1 MPKKY
6 NTIIIGGGTAGLTAA
21 IYTARQNKSVA
32 VFESGI
38 FGGQIVDSPRIEN
51 YPGFCEISGDE
62 FSDRL
67 LKQAL
72 KLGAELIKKRVAAI
86 KLEGKDKYVIS
97 ADGEKTQCDKIII
110 AVGTRPRPLYL
121 ENERELLGRGISY
134 CAVCDGAFFKSK
146 TVAAVGGGSSA
157 LQSARLLAELCKKV
171 YVIHRRNE
179 FRGEQ
184 RLCEELKSFHNIE
197 FLLNSEIKKI
207 NGKTRLESVLVKNN
221 LSGKETALPLDGLF
235 VAIGKE
241 PQTKYLLRSQSL
253 MKTDTSRRTRAVK
266 QARTEFTPQ
275 ATAAQRHFVSL
286 RLRRRTEQLRRC
298 RRNFPADFQITKHSV
313 KKLKIHTI
321 RLSVYK
327 GFCFSASQPYIF
339 YTKTDA
345 SL

>member
-1 MPKKY
+1 M
-6 NTIIIGGGTAGLTAA
+6 
-21 IYTARQNKSVA
+21 
-32 VFESGI
+32 
-38 FGGQIVDSPRIEN
+38 
-51 YPGFCEISGDE
+51 
-62 FSDRL
+62 
-67 LKQAL
+67 
-72 KLGAELIKKRVAAI
+72 
-86 KLEGKDKYVIS
+86 
-97 ADGEKTQCDKIII
+97 
-110 AVGTRPRPLYL
+110 
-121 ENERELLGRGISY
+121 GRGISY

-221 LSGKETALPLDGLF
+221 LSGEETVLPLDGLF

-241 PQTKYLLRSQSL
+241 PQNEIFAEVTELDENGYIKADESC
-253 MKTDTSRRTRAVK
+253 K

-313 KKLKIHTI
+313 KKLKIHTP
-321 RLSVYK
+321 RPSVYK
-327 GFCFSASQPYIF
+327 AVLLRGFTAVHFYAKPILPYERSALLLIHGGFCVIMAVVIRVKVQSARHCDISSVSARHGN
-339 YTKTDA
+339 K
-345 SL
+345 

>member
-1 MPKKY
+1 MADENGGIFMPKKY

-207 NGKTRLESVLVKNN
+207 NGKTRLKSVLVKNN
-221 LSGKETALPLDGLF
+221 LSGEETVLPLDGLF

-241 PQTKYLLRSQSL
+241 PQNEIFAEVTELDENGYIKADESCKTSTDGIYAAGDCRTKAFRQL
-253 MKTDTSRRTRAVK
+253 T
-266 QARTEFTPQ
+266 
-275 ATAAQRHFVSL
+275 TAA
-286 RLRRRTEQLRRC
+286 
-298 RRNFPADFQITKHSV
+298 ADGTV
-313 KKLKIHTI
+313 AA
-321 RLSVYK
+321 LS
-327 GFCFSASQPYIF
+327 P
-339 YTKTDA
+339 
-345 SL
+345 

>member
-72 KLGAELIKKRVAAI
+72 KLGAELIKKRAAAI
-86 KLEGKDKYVIS
+86 KLEGEDKYVIS

-146 TVAAVGGGSSA
+146 TVAAVGGN
-157 LQSARLLAELCKKV
+157 RFTFEKC
-171 YVIHRRNE
+171 
-179 FRGEQ
+179 
-184 RLCEELKSFHNIE
+184 
-197 FLLNSEIKKI
+197 
-207 NGKTRLESVLVKNN
+207 T
-221 LSGKETALPLDGLF
+221 
-235 VAIGKE
+235 VAN
-241 PQTKYLLRSQSL
+241 
-253 MKTDTSRRTRAVK
+253 RAV
-266 QARTEFTPQ
+266 
-275 ATAAQRHFVSL
+275 
-286 RLRRRTEQLRRC
+286 
-298 RRNFPADFQITKHSV
+298 
-313 KKLKIHTI
+313 
-321 RLSVYK
+321 
-327 GFCFSASQPYIF
+327 
-339 YTKTDA
+339 
-345 SL
+345 

>member
-1 MPKKY
+1 MADENGGIFMPKKY

-21 IYTARQNKSVA
+21 IYTARRNKSVA

-72 KLGAELIKKRVAAI
+72 KLGAELIKKRAAAI

-157 LQSARLLAELCKKV
+157 LQSARLLAELCK
-171 YVIHRRNE
+171 
-179 FRGEQ
+179 
-184 RLCEELKSFHNIE
+184 
-197 FLLNSEIKKI
+197 
-207 NGKTRLESVLVKNN
+207 
-221 LSGKETALPLDGLF
+221 
-235 VAIGKE
+235 
-241 PQTKYLLRSQSL
+241 
-253 MKTDTSRRTRAVK
+253 
-266 QARTEFTPQ
+266 
-275 ATAAQRHFVSL
+275 
-286 RLRRRTEQLRRC
+286 RC
-298 RRNFPADFQITKHSV
+298 M
-313 KKLKIHTI
+313 
-321 RLSVYK
+321 
-327 GFCFSASQPYIF
+327 
-339 YTKTDA
+339 
-345 SL
+345 

>member
-1 MPKKY
+1 MADENGGIFMPKKY

-38 FGGQIVDSPRIEN
+38 FGGQIADSPRIEN

-72 KLGAELIKKRVAAI
+72 KLGAELIKKRAAAI

-221 LSGKETALPLDGLF
+221 LSCEETVLPLDGLF

-241 PQTKYLLRSQSL
+241 PQNEIFAEVTELDENGYIKADESCKTSTDGIYAAGDCRTKAFRQL
-253 MKTDTSRRTRAVK
+253 T
-266 QARTEFTPQ
+266 
-275 ATAAQRHFVSL
+275 TAA
-286 RLRRRTEQLRRC
+286 
-298 RRNFPADFQITKHSV
+298 ADGTV
-313 KKLKIHTI
+313 AA
-321 RLSVYK
+321 LS
-327 GFCFSASQPYIF
+327 P
-339 YTKTDA
+339 
-345 SL
+345 

>member
-72 KLGAELIKKRVAAI
+72 KLGAELIKKRAAAI
-86 KLEGKDKYVIS
+86 KLEGEDKYVIS

-146 TVAAVGGGSSA
+146 TVAAVGGSSSA

-171 YVIHRRNE
+171 CKEYLQYLYSDEAQQLRNE

-184 RLCEELKSFHNIE
+184 RLCEKLTSFHNIE

-207 NGKTRLESVLVKNN
+207 NGKTKLESVLVKNN
-221 LSGKETALPLDGLF
+221 LSGEETVLPLDGLF

-241 PQTKYLLRSQSL
+241 PQNEIFAEVTELDENGYIKADESCKTSTDGIYAAGDCRTKAFRQL
-253 MKTDTSRRTRAVK
+253 T
-266 QARTEFTPQ
+266 
-275 ATAAQRHFVSL
+275 TAA
-286 RLRRRTEQLRRC
+286 
-298 RRNFPADFQITKHSV
+298 ADGTV
-313 KKLKIHTI
+313 AA
-321 RLSVYK
+321 LS
-327 GFCFSASQPYIF
+327 P
-339 YTKTDA
+339 
-345 SL
+345 